1 MTQRQDLEY
10 DDEILWLDFQIWKY
24 FYIKSR
30 IRLNLLYLALV
41 FNLKIIIDVSK
52 VS

>member
-1 MTQRQDLEY
+1 MIKFFDLIFKH
-10 DDEILWLDFQIWKY
+10 DLNLWKY
-24 FYIKSR
+24 FYIKTR
-30 IRLNLLYLALV
+30 FRLNLLYLALV